1 MAADIML
8 RGDVPIPDQYI
19 NEVVKV
25 ATQKSAVMQL
35 MRTVPMA
42 RGTATMPVTSLL
54 ATASWV
60 SPADTGQK
68 ATSLMEWTG
77 LHLTAE
83 ELAVI
88 VPIYENVLDDATF
101 DIAGEAQDSI
111 AEALAT
117 AIDQAVLFGTGAP
130 ASFPAGGIYGVA
142 NGAGNFLIRGSV
154 AGQDVAEDINQIT
167 AMVEDDG
174 YDPDGY
180 VMRRGMRGKLR
191 GLRDTIGQPIFA
203 PGLGA
208 RPGLQL
214 EQLDNVYG
222 LPTTYTN
229 LGFIGSAATADA
241 GDAAAD
247 VFTGDWDM
255 AILGIR
261 RDVTFKIFTE
271 GVVQNPDGTIAINLM
286 QNDAIAIRCVMRAGV
301 AIARPASR
309 QSLAPD
315 AAHQAPFAVLKPV
328 GSS

>member
-1 MAADIML
+1 MANDIA
-8 RGDVPIPDQYI
+8 RADVPIPDQYI
-19 NEVVKV
+19 NEVVSV

-60 SPADTGQK
+60 NPTDTGQK
-68 ATSLMEWTG
+68 ATSYMEWTG

-111 AEALAT
+111 AEALAA

-130 ASFPAGGIYGVA
+130 ASFPAGGVYGVA
-142 NGAGNFLIRGSV
+142 VGAGNDLIRGSI
-154 AGQDVAEDINQIT
+154 AGQDVAEDINQVLG
-167 AMVEDDG
+167 MVEDDG
-174 YDPDGY
+174 YDPNGF

-191 GLRDTIGQPIFA
+191 GLRDSVGSPIFA
-203 PGLGA
+203 PGSGGK
-208 RPGLQL
+208 PGLQL
-214 EQLDNVYG
+214 QQLDGVYG

-229 LGFIGSAATADA
+229 LGFIGTAAVADA
-241 GDAAAD
+241 NDPSAD
-247 VFTGDWDM
+247 VFAGDWSM

-271 GVVQNPDGTIAINLM
+271 GIVQNPDGTIAINLM
-286 QNDAIAIRCVMRAGV
+286 QNDAIAIRCVMRCGV

-309 QSLAPD
+309 QSLAPSS
-315 AAHQAPFAVLKPV
+315 AQQAPFAVLKPV